1 MENCPVDEA
10 GIRESR
16 AWLIALPLSEAA
28 NGQQIRDLSI
38 AYAQWFSEQIVQLL
52 DRIGVSRTA
61 VDQLVVTVYG
71 ITVAAV
77 ENPEGWPRER
87 IESLIDRTLA
97 SVGITTPAG
106 A

>member
-1 MENCPVDEA
+1 MNTSETICDPVQLVLTRLLDGLVA
-10 GIRESR
+10 TTRI
-16 AWLIALPLSEAA
+16 LALLHRGA
-28 NGQQIRDLSI
+28 DL
-38 AYAQWFSEQIVQLL
+38 ALQIVQLL

-77 ENPEGWPRER
+77 ENPEGWPRKH